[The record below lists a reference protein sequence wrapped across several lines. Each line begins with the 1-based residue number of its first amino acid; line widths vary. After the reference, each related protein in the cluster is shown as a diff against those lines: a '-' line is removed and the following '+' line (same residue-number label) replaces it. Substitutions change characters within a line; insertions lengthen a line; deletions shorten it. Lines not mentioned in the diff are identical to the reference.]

1 MPEMAK
7 RRSLQVLAAF
17 LAVLVPSS
25 CAERFDSSPAAAGEV
40 RILQHQGVE
49 RRYYLQNGEAGAAAP
64 APLVV
69 SLHGHRDKEKALA
82 EREALSGIAWD
93 ALGRAAGREGFIV
106 AYPHAWLGQWNLFD
120 GLKNATLE
128 DGRKADDAGF
138 IFAMVSYLV
147 AEGLADPERVYLTG
161 FSDGAIMSYRLLC
174 TAGMP
179 FAAAAPGA
187 GSMFEG
193 HRDSCAAEAPVP
205 IMVIAGT
212 FDAVLP
218 YDGWIFPTG
227 RELSIPE
234 TLEHFRRLNGCT
246 GQEGA
251 LRYDR
256 DGWDDSRVL
265 EMRWTGCTVEG
276 AVKLLKVKGGGHNWP
291 SYEPLPSEWRKW
303 AGAHN
308 RDIESAEEIWK
319 FVRRFRKEG

>member
-40 RILQHQGVE
+40 RTLRHQGVE
-49 RRYYLQNGEAGAAAP
+49 RRYYLQNGEAGVAAP

-69 SLHGHRDKEKALA
+69 SLHGYRSREKALA
-82 EREALSGIAWD
+82 EREDLGRIGWD
-93 ALGRAAGREGFIV
+93 ALGRVAGRERFIV
-106 AYPHAWLGQWNLFD
+106 AYPHAWLGKWNLFD
-120 GLKNATLE
+120 GLDNTTFE
-128 DGRKADDAGF
+128 DGRKADDIGF
-138 IFAMVSYLV
+138 IFAVVSHLV
-147 AEGLADPERVYLTG
+147 EEGLADPERVYLTG

-179 FAAAAPGA
+179 FAAAASGA
-187 GSMFEG
+187 GTMFEG

-218 YDGWIFPTG
+218 YDGWIFPMG

-234 TLEHFRRLNGCT
+234 TMEHFRRLNGCT

-291 SYEPLPSEWRKW
+291 SYEPLSSEWRKW

-319 FVRRFRKEG
+319 FVRRFRKKG

>member
-1 MPEMAK
+1 MPRTPK
-7 RRSLQVLAAF
+7 RRSLPAVAAI
-17 LAVLVPSS
+17 LAVLVSPS
-25 CAERFDSSPAAAGEV
+25 CAERFDNSPVAAGEV
-40 RILQHQGVE
+40 RTLLHQGVE
-49 RRYYLQNGEAGAAAP
+49 RRYYLQNTEAGAAAP

-69 SLHGHRDKEKALA
+69 SLHGFRSREPALA
-82 EREALSGIAWD
+82 EREDLSGIAWE
-93 ALGRAAGREGFIV
+93 ALDRVAGREGFV
-106 AYPHAWLGQWNLFD
+106 TAYPHAWLGRWNMFD
-120 GLKNATLE
+120 GLKDTRLE
-128 DGRKADDAGF
+128 DRREADDAGF
-138 IFAMVSYLV
+138 VFALVSHLV
-147 AEGLADPERVYLTG
+147 AEGLADPHRVYLTG

-179 FAAAAPGA
+179 FAAAPPGA

-193 HRDSCAAEAPVP
+193 HRDTCAAVAPVP

-234 TLEHFRRLNGCT
+234 TMEHFRLLNGWT

-251 LRYDR
+251 LRDYR
-256 DGWDDSRVL
+256 DGRDDSRVL

-291 SYEPLPSEWRKW
+291 SYEPLPDEWRKW
-303 AGAHN
+303 AGVQN
-308 RDIESAEEIWK
+308 RDIESAEEIWN
-319 FVRRFRKEG
+319 FLRRFRKTG